1 MALTAEMIN
10 GNGNMSVNMADS
22 ANMVATMTG
31 GGTAIIGEVDHTKLI
46 NRDAPDQHPIEAITN
61 LSARLEKIDG
71 SVGALTN
78 SDIDA
83 ILGF

>member
-10 GNGNMSVNMADS
+10 GNGNMLAHMNNN
-22 ANMVATMTG
+22 ANMVVTMTG
-31 GGTAIIGEVDHTKLI
+31 GGVSIIGESDHTKLK
-46 NRDAPDQHPIEAITN
+46 NRDAPDQHPMEAITN
-61 LSARLEKIDG
+61 LSARLEEIDG
-71 SVGALTN
+71 SVGSLTN

>member
-1 MALTAEMIN
+1 MALTAEMVN
-10 GNGNMSVNMADS
+10 GNGNMLAHMDNN

-31 GGTAIIGEVDHTKLI
+31 GGISIIGESDHTKLK
-46 NRDAPDQHPIEAITN
+46 NRDAPDQHPMEAITN
-61 LSARLEKIDG
+61 LSARLEEIDG